1 MLVSTLKLNEK
12 MNRTELLLS
21 IWEEGRTRLTNQL
34 AGITSADLTRR
45 LHPNSNSLG
54 WILRHVGEVEL
65 LFAKNV
71 FGEPIEVRASTV
83 GPMVKDSGRFTEL
96 EPLLA
101 HLEEAH
107 QALRSAFA
115 RQSAEDWEAYIETKE
130 FGRKTKAEALARVST
145 HTAWHSGQIVL
156 ILKYGRE
163 GIDSII

>member
-1 MLVSTLKLNEK
+1 MWALILKLNEK

-21 IWEEGRTRLTNQL
+21 LWEEGRTRLTNQL
-34 AGITSADLTRR
+34 DGITSADLTRR

-54 WILRHVGEVEL
+54 WILRHIGEVEQ

-83 GPMVKDSGRFTEL
+83 GPSVKDHGKFTEL
-96 EPLLA
+96 EPLLE

-107 QALRSAFA
+107 RVLRSALE
-115 RQSAEDWEAYIETKE
+115 RQTPGDWETYIETKE

-163 GIDSII
+163 GIDSIV